1 MSMKKITIF
10 KFILTATYVLLVMFV
25 PNLPS
30 YYTFIVTS
38 LAYIITLLV
47 FFIFIHFLN
56 SKPKRLLN
64 RLLVLFL
71 TTGILATTRCYFM
84 CFATSLF
91 HSSLDNFVNSYRTF
105 SIIILP
111 LNSYSIFVA
120 GGFLW
125 LSLGRLLLFVH
136 PSFYQRVNPSSCS
149 QFAGISILLIGVL
162 DSLYNW
168 VKCGNYEDHT
178 NIRLLKLLRGELGL
192 LQDANP
198 CNKTT
203 FRQENE
209 KECTFFPTIQIL
221 TITSLVL
228 EIIKV
233 FVSTLKDVKNGK
245 RQSKVFPL
253 KPLTEIKV
261 KRVLPARQ
269 IQRSETFPKFSQV
282 KFKNVERRHS
292 ISGSRT
298 IPLINLTDTT
308 VTPQLQHQ
316 TKVQTKFPVMKIIVK
331 SIRNNC
337 LRSSSILTIV
347 VLVCAISA
355 TVNANSDQ
363 KSTCWVYPDSLN
375 TANKNIRMLVYFCI
389 PLCIFCYDNEL
400 FSYFL
405 QKFIMN

>member
-1 MSMKKITIF
+1 MSIF

-30 YYTFIVTS
+30 YYTFIITS
-38 LAYIITLLV
+38 LAYIIALLV

-56 SKPKRLLN
+56 NKPKTLLN

-71 TTGILATTRCYFM
+71 TTGIFATTRCYFM
-84 CFATSLF
+84 CFATSWF
-91 HSSLDNFVNSYRTF
+91 HSSLDNFINTYQTF

-111 LNSYSIFVA
+111 LNSYSVFVA
-120 GGFLW
+120 GGFLC
-125 LSLGRLLLFVH
+125 LCLGRLLLFIH
-136 PSFYQRVNPSSCS
+136 PSFYQRVDPSSCS
-149 QFAGISILLIGVL
+149 YFAGISILLIAVL

-203 FRQENE
+203 FKQENE

-221 TITSLVL
+221 AIISLVC
-228 EIIKV
+228 EFIKV
-233 FVSTLKDVKNGK
+233 CVSTLKDVKSSK
-245 RQSKVFPL
+245 RKSKVFPL
-253 KPLTEIKV
+253 KLQTEIKV
-261 KRVLPARQ
+261 KRLLPFRQ
-269 IQRSETFPKFSQV
+269 IQRSETFPKLSQAR
-282 KFKNVERRHS
+282 FKDGQRRHS
-292 ISGSRT
+292 ISASRI

-308 VTPQLQHQ
+308 VPPQIQYQ
-316 TKVQTKFPVMKIIVK
+316 TKVQTKSPAMKIIVK
-331 SIRNNC
+331 SIRKNC

-355 TVNANSDQ
+355 TVNALNSSDK
-363 KSTCWVYPDSLN
+363 KSNCWVYSDSLN
-375 TANKNIRMLVYFCI
+375 TANRNVRMLVYFCF
-389 PLCIFCYDNEL
+389 PLCIFCYDDEL

-405 QKFIMN
+405 QKFNTN